1 MKLTRSCCSDLLEGL
16 LRLDHCINL
25 TWYYQFFCFCFA
37 SIYISLCV
45 FNSVHMFFSF
55 SSLYCMRS
63 IGLFL
68 WLTLRT
74 VILYFL
80 IHCIAVILSIIKIL
94 KEGLYVL
101 PFSFLLQF
109 DCLLLYIF
117 KNFIPV
123 SMQINSFQY
132 HWNKFVQVD
141 MDFNFYGV
149 EYPIVPEQPFDNS

>member
-1 MKLTRSCCSDLLEGL
+1 MRKLTSSCCNDLLEGL

-25 TWYYQFFCFCFA
+25 TWYYHFCFA

-45 FNSVHMFFSF
+45 FNSVHMFFNF

-80 IHCIAVILSIIKIL
+80 IHCIAAILSIKIL
-94 KEGLYVL
+94 KEGLYV
-101 PFSFLLQF
+101 FSFFSFSLIV
-109 DCLLLYIF
+109 CYYIF
-117 KNFIPV
+117 LNFCSCVNADKLFSV
-123 SMQINSFQY
+123 SL
-132 HWNKFVQVD
+132 
-141 MDFNFYGV
+141 
-149 EYPIVPEQPFDNS
+149 E

>member
-1 MKLTRSCCSDLLEGL
+1 MLLDYEEADQQLLQRSFRRSAKARPVHESNMVLS
-16 LRLDHCINL
+16 
-25 TWYYQFFCFCFA
+25 FFCFCFA

-68 WLTLRT
+68 WLTLMI

-80 IHCIAVILSIIKIL
+80 IHCIATILSIIKIL

-101 PFSFLLQF
+101 SFFLL
-109 DCLLLYIF
+109 
-117 KNFIPV
+117 
-123 SMQINSFQY
+123 
-132 HWNKFVQVD
+132 
-141 MDFNFYGV
+141 
-149 EYPIVPEQPFDNS
+149 